1 MNAPITLSRVPDTRV
16 DLLLI
21 ADMIPSRSRV
31 LDVGCGEGDLLH
43 VLSTQ
48 KDVDARGIEISQAG
62 VNACVTN
69 GLSVIQGDADIDLVD
84 YPDQAFDYVVLS
96 LTLQATRNP
105 RKVVEEMVRIGRHAI
120 VSFPNFAFWKIRLQL
135 LTEGRMPET
144 ELLDEPWWETPNIHL
159 CTIRDFEELCRDLNL
174 VVERR
179 VYLNRGGKATWFST
193 IESLGNLF
201 AQQGLFLLRRA

>member
-1 MNAPITLSRVPDTRV
+1 MNGPVILPRVAETRV
-16 DLLLI
+16 DLLLM

-62 VNACVTN
+62 VNACVSN

-105 RKVVEEMVRIGRHAI
+105 RRVVEEMVRIGRHAI

-135 LTEGRMPET
+135 LTRGRMPET
-144 ELLDEPWWETPNIHL
+144 QLLDEPWWETPNIHL

-179 VYLNRGGKATWFST
+179 VYLNRDGTATWFSS
-193 IESLGNLF
+193 IEQLGNLF